1 MAVQSRHVHPHQLL
15 WSHHKPG
22 AVFPSHPPVRLSPQQ
37 IESPLSA
44 VTSHRQP
51 GARTHVGWYCTAYS
65 RMVALHRAHCATAE
79 REAAIDLT
87 KPIGRFIKSAE
98 RPLERHYRES
108 WILWGTVRHGTARRR
123 AYSIGACHSRA
134 PASAAAM
141 LCRGNA
147 SQRSAAAA
155 MPRRRWSC
163 CSNSCAGAM
172 QCCQVGRSA
181 SLRLRCE
188 VIAVSNRVS
197 LGCLSASCAAC
208 AAVNSGSSA
217 LPHCRPP
224 VCSLTVSR
232 NTHSLSAAVRRY
244 CRPAVLRSTALG
256 VS

>member
-1 MAVQSRHVHPHQLL
+1 
-15 WSHHKPG
+15 
-22 AVFPSHPPVRLSPQQ
+22 
-37 IESPLSA
+37 
-44 VTSHRQP
+44 
-51 GARTHVGWYCTAYS
+51 
-65 RMVALHRAHCATAE
+65 
-79 REAAIDLT
+79 
-87 KPIGRFIKSAE
+87 
-98 RPLERHYRES
+98 
-108 WILWGTVRHGTARRR
+108 
-123 AYSIGACHSRA
+123 
-134 PASAAAM
+134 M

-172 QCCQVGRSA
+172 QCCQVSRSA

-188 VIAVSNRVS
+188 VITVSNGVS

-232 NTHSLSAAVRRY
+232 NAHSLSCGTEVLQAGRTVQYGPRRIIGVLLRALAGEVKYSHAVRCSMYSRIKSSRDVQRDH
-244 CRPAVLRSTALG
+244 RPPHQRATPPSFTRTS
-256 VS
+256 SS